1 MSAAPVAPATCAWR
15 RALRIIAALLV
26 ASSSGNHEA
35 PALNPPSPACSYKVK
50 ARQRG
55 RPPPETVALVRRTRR
70 WRAFGSGRRV
80 GPFALETAVERGRR
94 ADRKSVVSGK
104 RVLVR
109 VVLGGARISKKKQ

>member
-35 PALNPPSPACSYKVK
+35 PALNPPWPACSYKVK

-55 RPPPETVALVRRTRR
+55 RPPPETVALVRRTGR

-80 GPFALETAVERGRR
+80 GPFALEPAIERSEEHTSELQSLMHILY
-94 ADRKSVVSGK
+94 A
-104 RVLVR
+104 
-109 VVLGGARISKKKQ
+109 